1 MTEPRSEPEGP
12 FPIDPAALI
21 RHARRIVGVLPEP
34 EETEYRRAVSAAY
47 FALFHAVTLRAVELL
62 VPGDALLQRY
72 ERVREFGHADVR
84 KVAQWASGAGPP
96 PPRAE
101 SQAAVARDDGQSF
114 GVAVALL
121 RLNAERQ
128 RADYDHFA
136 RFTEPHATSLI
147 NDAEEAVA
155 TVTAPAFG
163 ASDGGR
169 AFLRMLAAQLEARPP
184 VDA

>member
-1 MTEPRSEPEGP
+1 MTEPLSEPEGP

-21 RHARRIVGVLPEP
+21 RHARRIIEVLPEP
-34 EETEYRRAVSAAY
+34 EDTEYRRAVSAAY

-62 VPGDALLQRY
+62 VPGDAPRQRY
-72 ERVREFGHADVR
+72 ERVRDFEHAALR
-84 KVAQWASGAGPP
+84 GVAQWASDAGT
-96 PPRAE
+96 PPRSVA
-101 SQAAVARDDGQSF
+101 SDAALARRDARVRMVAR
-114 GVAVALL
+114 ALL

-136 RFTEPHATSLI
+136 RFTEPHTTPLI
-147 NDAEEAVA
+147 DIAEEAVA

-169 AFLRMLAAQLEARPP
+169 AFLWMLAAQPGARPP
-184 VDA
+184 A

>member
-1 MTEPRSEPEGP
+1 MTEPRPEPEGP
-12 FPIDPAALI
+12 FPIAPAALL

-62 VPGDALLQRY
+62 VPGDAIRQRY

-84 KVAQWASGAGPP
+84 KVALWASGAGPP
-96 PPRAE
+96 PPAEESRA
-101 SQAAVARDDGQSF
+101 AIARDDGQSF
-114 GVAVALL
+114 QVAVALL
-121 RLNAERQ
+121 RLNDER
-128 RADYDHFA
+128 RHADYDHFA
-136 RFTEPHATSLI
+136 QFSRSRANRAIDIAT
-147 NDAEEAVA
+147 EAVA

-184 VDA
+184 DA

>member
-21 RHARRIVGVLPEP
+21 RHARRIVGALPEP

-62 VPGDALLQRY
+62 VPGDAPRERY
-72 ERVREFGHADVR
+72 ARVRAFSHSNVR
-84 KVAQWASGAGPP
+84 RVAQWASGTGTPSTAT
-96 PPRAE
+96 A
-101 SQAAVARDDGQSF
+101 SDAALARREARVRMVAR
-114 GVAVALL
+114 ALL
-121 RLNAERQ
+121 WLNAERQ

-136 RFTEPHATSLI
+136 QFSRSRANRAI
-147 NDAEEAVA
+147 NAAEEAVA
-155 TVTAPAFG
+155 VVTAPAFG

-169 AFLRMLAAQLEARPP
+169 AFLRMLAAQLAARPP
-184 VDA
+184 SDA

>member
-1 MTEPRSEPEGP
+1 MPEPLSEPEGP

-21 RHARRIVGVLPEP
+21 RHARRIVEALPEP
-34 EETEYRRAVSAAY
+34 EETDYWRAAVAAY

-62 VPGDALLQRY
+62 VPGDALRQRY
-72 ERVREFGHADVR
+72 ERVRAFGHADVR

-121 RLNAERQ
+121 RLSAERQ

-136 RFTEPHATSLI
+136 QFGRSRANLAI
-147 NDAEEAVA
+147 DAAEEAVA
-155 TVTAPAFG
+155 AVAAPAFG

-184 VDA
+184 ADA